1 MQLLQDFRHICN
13 IISRASRLLK
23 CFFLRS
29 IWGIICWESQA
40 VISTG
45 CATSHRLKWGPL
57 PPNDFGS
64 IAQHVR
70 EKKGRNGEKDSRLSR
85 KESVTHLREVL
96 TFPLRKYNAQHT
108 RDSRGRPRTRMID
121 QIRKDI
127 EMRGENWEE
136 IQEDRERENRNGWR
150 FLCNS
155 QTLTLETT

>member
-70 EKKGRNGEKDSRLSR
+70 EKKGRNGEKDSRLNRLKYILILS
-85 KESVTHLREVL
+85 SHLRLYLPVGLPSVCLASNTMKRSVL
-96 TFPLRKYNAQHT
+96 HVKKYLLF
-108 RDSRGRPRTRMID
+108 I
-121 QIRKDI
+121 
-127 EMRGENWEE
+127 
-136 IQEDRERENRNGWR
+136 
-150 FLCNS
+150 F
-155 QTLTLETT
+155 